1 MLYTSL
7 LLLNLVCNMSS
18 QLLNTSLVAWNLS
31 IDLGK
36 LTLATWVSVV
46 LISSKADRL
55 TFDVLEL
62 LF

>member
-18 QLLNTSLVAWNLS
+18 QLLYTSLVAWNLS
-31 IDLGK
+31 INLGK

>member
-18 QLLNTSLVAWNLS
+18 QLLYTSLIAWNLS

>member
-36 LTLATWVSVV
+36 LTLTTWVSVV

>member
-18 QLLNTSLVAWNLS
+18 QLLNTSLIALYLS